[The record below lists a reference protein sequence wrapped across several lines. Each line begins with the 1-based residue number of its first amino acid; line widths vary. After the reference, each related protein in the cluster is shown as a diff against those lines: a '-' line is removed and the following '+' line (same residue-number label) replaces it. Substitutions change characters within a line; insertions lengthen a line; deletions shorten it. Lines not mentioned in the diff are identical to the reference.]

1 MEQMPLPD
9 KEQLLGKAVIYELKL
24 LSHIPYGVD
33 IYLETNY
40 YWLLATVEKK
50 KKKKSVKLRLLV
62 VIIIQ
67 IQGGV
72 LKQKS
77 QEDSPLYV
85 KALVKGKYG
94 QTDALNEMENT
105 LKLHFITSAYKAT
118 SSQDAMSLQ
127 GSRKTTD
134 RQRVEGSHFKPW
146 TVTLLDT
153 RINCCKTED
162 IFNNIHII
170 FITWQADVS

>member
-9 KEQLLGKAVIYELKL
+9 KEQLSGKAVIYELSL

-40 YWLLATVEKK
+40 YWLLATVEK

-85 KALVKGKYG
+85 KALVKGKNG

-105 LKLHFITSAYKAT
+105 LKLHFITSPYKAT
-118 SSQDAMSLQ
+118 SKVKMSGVSKDQ
-127 GSRKTTD
+127 R
-134 RQRVEGSHFKPW
+134 RQR
-146 TVTLLDT
+146 
-153 RINCCKTED
+153 
-162 IFNNIHII
+162 
-170 FITWQADVS
+170 